1 MFKFLSI
8 ITINLNNAEGL
19 DKTIASVV
27 SQTYKN
33 FEFIII
39 DGCSKD
45 NSLEIINRYKEQINF
60 WVSENDKGIYQ
71 AMNKGINLAKGS
83 YLLFL
88 NSGDILNGKYALE
101 TFINH
106 KNFRGDIIY
115 GNYKF
120 EEGEKIYPAKLTPLH
135 FFKSSLPHQSS
146 LIKKELFSS
155 FGLYNEDFK
164 IVSDKAFFIK
174 CFLSNNVQFS
184 YVDFALSIADLSGI
198 SNTNY
203 ELVKN
208 ENDAILKFF
217 YSKHYEDYINYIN
230 LERNFKNLQKE
241 TLKGIL
247 KKIKS
252 KFFK

>member
-1 MFKFLSI
+1 MLKVLSI

-19 DKTIASVV
+19 EKTIASVV

-39 DGCSKD
+39 DGSSKD
-45 NSLEIINRYKEQINF
+45 NSLDIINRYKEQINF
-60 WVSENDKGIYQ
+60 WVSENDNGIYQ
-71 AMNKGINLAKGS
+71 AMNKGINIAKGS

-101 TFINH
+101 TFIND
-106 KNFRGDIIY
+106 KNCNGDIIY

-120 EEGEKIYPAKLTPLH
+120 DKGEKKYPENLTPLH

-198 SNTNY
+198 SNTNF
-203 ELVKN
+203 ELVKK
-208 ENDAILKFF
+208 ENDL
-217 YSKHYEDYINYIN
+217 
-230 LERNFKNLQKE
+230 
-241 TLKGIL
+241 IL
-247 KKIKS
+247 KKYFDSFYKDYVQFLKTQKRNKELESISLKKIILWLRR
-252 KFFK
+252 KF